1 MNERYLK
8 PEERA
13 VYALRELYRGYGYLP
28 FKMSKFEEYDLY
40 VRNKDFLVSD
50 RIITFTDMGGK
61 LLALKPD
68 VTLSIIK
75 NGEDIPGYKQKVCY
89 NENVYRVSGR
99 THQFKEILQTGLEC
113 IGDLDT
119 YDVCEVVTL
128 AAASL
133 AAVSDSYA
141 LDVSHMGVLSALLDE
156 ITVHGDVR
164 REIARCISE
173 KNPHDLARVC
183 ADAEINAE
191 DTAILCN
198 FVDVYGDMDSVLARL
213 APLARRFEA
222 ISVALSELTI
232 LRDHLKATPYGD
244 RVRFDFSIM
253 NDMSYYNGVVFCGYL
268 DGICECVLSGGRYDR
283 LMKRMGR
290 TSGAI
295 GFALYLDLLEG
306 LTGNAPAYDVD
317 VLVLYDSSTPAQD
330 VTKQVAALRTEG
342 KTVSAQRVIP
352 EKLRYAT
359 LCDLRKEGAR
369 GSILHFPRADW
380 ARRSTPCSPRLAM
393 SVLPCWSLPAS
404 SFLRTPRRGCA
415 TSGSSPPT

>member
-1 MNERYLK
+1 MNTTYLK

-13 VYALRELYRGYGYLP
+13 VFALRSLYRGYGYLP

-50 RIITFTDMGGK
+50 RIITFTDVGGK

-75 NGEDIPGYKQKVCY
+75 NGEDRPGEKQKVCY
-89 NENVYRVSGR
+89 NENVYRVSGS

-113 IGDLDT
+113 IGDLDG

-133 AAVSDSYA
+133 ATVSDSYA
-141 LDVSHMGVLSALLDE
+141 LDISHMGILSAMLDE
-156 ITVHGDVR
+156 ITADGDTR

-173 KNPHDLARVC
+173 KNTHDLARVC
-183 ADAEINAE
+183 AEAGVSET
-191 DTAILCN
+191 DTAALRD
-198 FVDVYGDMDSVLARL
+198 FVSIYGDMDTVLTRL
-213 APLARRFEA
+213 APLARRYEA
-222 ISVALSELTI
+222 VSVAISELTA
-232 LRDHLKATPYGD
+232 LRDHLKATPYGG

-268 DGICECVLSGGRYDR
+268 DGICECVLSGGQYNK

-290 TSGAI
+290 RSGAI

-306 LTGNAPAYDVD
+306 LPHTAPACDVD
-317 VLVLYDSSTPAQD
+317 VLVLYDETVSVSA
-330 VTKQVAALRTEG
+330 VTARVEALRAEG
-342 KTVSAQRVIP
+342 KTVSAQRSIP
-352 EKLRYAT
+352 EKLRYAA
-359 LCDLRKEGAR
+359 LCDLRKEETR
-369 GSILHFPRADW
+369 
-380 ARRSTPCSPRLAM
+380 
-393 SVLPCWSLPAS
+393 
-404 SFLRTPRRGCA
+404 
-415 TSGSSPPT
+415 

>member
-1 MNERYLK
+1 MNELYLK

-50 RIITFTDMGGK
+50 RIITFTDVGGK

-75 NGEDIPGYKQKVCY
+75 NGEDRPGEKQKVCY
-89 NENVYRVSGR
+89 NENVYRVSGS
-99 THQFKEILQTGLEC
+99 THQYKEILQTGLEC
-113 IGDLDT
+113 IGDLDG

-133 AAVSDSYA
+133 ATISEQYA
-141 LDVSHMGVLSALLDE
+141 LDVSHMGILSAILDE
-156 ITVHGDVR
+156 ITANTDVR

-173 KNPHDLARVC
+173 KNPHDLARIC
-183 ADAEINAE
+183 AEAGITPE
-191 DTAILCN
+191 DTDTLCG
-198 FVDVYGDMDSVLARL
+198 FVGIYGDMDSVLTRL
-213 APLARRFEA
+213 TPLARRFEA
-222 ISVALSELTI
+222 VSVALSELTA
-232 LRDHLKATPYGD
+232 LRDHLTATPYAQ
-244 RVRFDFSIM
+244 RVHFDFSIM

-268 DGICECVLSGGRYDR
+268 DGICECVLSGGQYNK

-290 TSGAI
+290 KSGAI

-306 LTGNAPAYDVD
+306 LTQSAPAYDVD
-317 VLVLYDSSTPAQD
+317 TLVLYDATTPAAT
-330 VTKQVAALRTEG
+330 VTAKVDALRAEG
-342 KTVSAQRVIP
+342 KTVSAQRAIP

-369 GSILHFPRADW
+369 
-380 ARRSTPCSPRLAM
+380 
-393 SVLPCWSLPAS
+393 
-404 SFLRTPRRGCA
+404 
-415 TSGSSPPT
+415 

>member
-1 MNERYLK
+1 MNTTYLK

-13 VYALRELYRGYGYLP
+13 VFALRSLYRGYGYLP

-50 RIITFTDMGGK
+50 RIITFTDVGGK

-75 NGEDIPGYKQKVCY
+75 NGEDRPGEKQKVCY
-89 NENVYRVSGR
+89 NENVYRVSGS

-113 IGDLDT
+113 IGDLDG

-133 AAVSDSYA
+133 ATVSDSYA
-141 LDVSHMGVLSALLDE
+141 LDISHMGILSAMLDE
-156 ITVHGDVR
+156 ITADTNMR

-173 KNPHDLARVC
+173 KNTHDLGRVC
-183 ADAEINAE
+183 AEAGVSET
-191 DTAILCN
+191 DTAALCD
-198 FVDVYGDMDSVLARL
+198 FVGIYGDMDTVLARL
-213 APLARRFEA
+213 APLARRYEA
-222 ISVALSELTI
+222 VSVAISELTA
-232 LRDHLKATPYGD
+232 LRDHLKATPYGS

-268 DGICECVLSGGRYDR
+268 DGICECVLSGGQYNK

-290 TSGAI
+290 RSGAI

-306 LTGNAPAYDVD
+306 LPHTAPACDVD
-317 VLVLYDSSTPAQD
+317 VLVLYDETVSVSA
-330 VTKQVAALRTEG
+330 VTARVEALRAEG
-342 KTVSAQRVIP
+342 KTVSAQRSIP
-352 EKLRYAT
+352 EKLRYAA
-359 LCDLRKEGAR
+359 LCDLRKEETR
-369 GSILHFPRADW
+369 
-380 ARRSTPCSPRLAM
+380 
-393 SVLPCWSLPAS
+393 
-404 SFLRTPRRGCA
+404 
-415 TSGSSPPT
+415 

>member
-1 MNERYLK
+1 MNTTYLK

-13 VYALRELYRGYGYLP
+13 VYTLRALYRGYGYLP

-50 RIITFTDMGGK
+50 RIITFTDVGGK

-75 NGEDIPGYKQKVCY
+75 NGEDRPGEKQKVCY
-89 NENVYRVSGR
+89 NENVYRVSGS

-113 IGDLDT
+113 IGDLDG

-133 AAVSDSYA
+133 ATVSDSYA
-141 LDVSHMGVLSALLDE
+141 LDISHMGILSAMLDE
-156 ITVHGDVR
+156 ITADGDTR

-173 KNPHDLARVC
+173 KNTHDLSRVC
-183 ADAEINAE
+183 AEAGVSDT
-191 DTAILCN
+191 DTAALRD
-198 FVDVYGDMDSVLARL
+198 FVSIYGDMDTVLTRL
-213 APLARRFEA
+213 APLARRYEA
-222 ISVALSELTI
+222 VSVAISELTA
-232 LRDHLKATPYGD
+232 LRDHLKATPYGS

-268 DGICECVLSGGRYDR
+268 DGICECVLSGGQYNK

-290 TSGAI
+290 RSGAI

-306 LTGNAPAYDVD
+306 LPHTAPACDVD
-317 VLVLYDSSTPAQD
+317 VLVLYDETVSVSA
-330 VTKQVAALRTEG
+330 VTAKVEALRNQG
-342 KTVSAQRVIP
+342 KTVSAQRSIP
-352 EKLRYAT
+352 EKLRYAA
-359 LCDLRKEGAR
+359 LCDLRKEETR
-369 GSILHFPRADW
+369 
-380 ARRSTPCSPRLAM
+380 
-393 SVLPCWSLPAS
+393 
-404 SFLRTPRRGCA
+404 
-415 TSGSSPPT
+415 

>member
-1 MNERYLK
+1 MNATYFK
-8 PEERA
+8 PEEKA
-13 VYALRELYRGYGYLP
+13 VFALRELYRGYGYLP
-28 FKMSKFEEYDLY
+28 FKMSKFEEYELY

-50 RIITFTDMGGK
+50 RIITFTDVGGK

-75 NGEDIPGYKQKVCY
+75 NGEDRPGEKQKVCY
-89 NENVYRVSGR
+89 NENVYRVSGS

-113 IGDLDT
+113 IGDLDG

-133 AAVSDSYA
+133 ATVSDSYA
-141 LDVSHMGVLSALLDE
+141 LDISHMGILSALLDE
-156 ITVHGDVR
+156 ITADKDVR
-164 REIARCISE
+164 REIARCVSE
-173 KNPHDLARVC
+173 KNTHDLARIC
-183 ADAEINAE
+183 AESGVSTE
-191 DTAILCN
+191 DTATLCD
-198 FVDVYGDMDSVLARL
+198 FVGIYGDMDTVLERL
-213 APLARRFEA
+213 SPLARRFEA
-222 ISVALSELTI
+222 VSVALSELTA

-268 DGICECVLSGGRYDR
+268 DGICECVLSGGQYNK

-290 TSGAI
+290 KSGAI

-306 LTGNAPAYDVD
+306 LTGNTPAYDVD
-317 VLVLYDSSTPAQD
+317 VLVLYDATTPTAA
-330 VTKQVAALRTEG
+330 VTDAVNALRAEG
-342 KTVSAQRVIP
+342 KTVSTQRAIP

-369 GSILHFPRADW
+369 
-380 ARRSTPCSPRLAM
+380 
-393 SVLPCWSLPAS
+393 
-404 SFLRTPRRGCA
+404 
-415 TSGSSPPT
+415 